1 MTEYAID
8 IMVENKFI
16 KRIFIWLADVV
27 LKSTQEELEK
37 GLATYF
43 DYDKV
48 RIMFFLPTKDLK
60 TRFD

>member
-1 MTEYAID
+1 
-8 IMVENKFI
+8 MVEDRFI
-16 KRIFIWLADVV
+16 KRIFIWLADIV

-48 RIMFFLPTKDLK
+48 RIMFFLPTKGLK

>member
-8 IMVENKFI
+8 IMVEDKFI
-16 KRIFIWLADVV
+16 KRIFIWLTDVV
-27 LKSTQEELEK
+27 LKSTQEELEN

-48 RIMFFLPTKDLK
+48 RIMFFLPAKDLK

>member
-8 IMVENKFI
+8 IMVDDKYIIRKF
-16 KRIFIWLADVV
+16 FWLADVV
-27 LKSTQEELEK
+27 LKSTPEELEK
-37 GLATYF
+37 GLAAYF